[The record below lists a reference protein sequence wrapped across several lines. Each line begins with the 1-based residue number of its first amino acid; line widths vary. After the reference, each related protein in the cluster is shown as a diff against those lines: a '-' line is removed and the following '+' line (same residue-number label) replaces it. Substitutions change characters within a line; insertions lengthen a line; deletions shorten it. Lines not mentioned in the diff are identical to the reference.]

1 MTEKDSFELEKGG
14 SYLDKTYKEQRP
26 ESSSFYARVNTSQG
40 GYRKK

>member
-1 MTEKDSFELEKGG
+1 MTEKDSFKLEKS

-40 GYRKK
+40 YRKK